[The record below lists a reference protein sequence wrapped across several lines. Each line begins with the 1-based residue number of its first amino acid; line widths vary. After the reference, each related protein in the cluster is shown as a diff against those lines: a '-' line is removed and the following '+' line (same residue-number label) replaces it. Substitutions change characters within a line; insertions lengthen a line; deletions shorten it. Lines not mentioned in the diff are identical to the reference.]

1 MSVPIPE
8 DPFPVAAGRL
18 VAKLDPTPEFSA
30 EFRDACARLLES
42 GSPELTVDL
51 STARKISSANMSFL
65 VTLYFDVRDR
75 GGHLAVLIS
84 DSLAETFR
92 RTHLVDLV
100 GMDIRGP
107 DGTPPRPEKAE

>member
-1 MSVPIPE
+1 MPAAE
-8 DPFPVAAGRL
+8 NPFPVAAGRL

-30 EFRDACARLLES
+30 EFRAACAELLES
-42 GSPELTVDL
+42 GGPELTVDL
-51 STARKISSANMSFL
+51 SSARKISSANMSFL
-65 VTLYFDVRDR
+65 VTLYFDLRDR

-84 DSLAETFR
+84 APLMDAFR